1 MSAQYKNQVRI
12 IGGTWKRRLL
22 HFPQING
29 LRPTPDR
36 VRETVFNWLGQDCT
50 GLTCLDLFTGSGAL
64 AFEAASR
71 NAHKVIAVETAK
83 PALEALRANQAT
95 LKAQNM
101 EIIWSDGLRFL
112 ESTSE
117 RFDLVFLDPPF
128 ASDLLAAALERLPRI
143 LNAGAIV
150 YAECAQ
156 WPEMQGW
163 EIFKEARAGK
173 VNYGLLRRSE
183 SEQ

>member
-50 GLTCLDLFTGSGAL
+50 GLTCLDLFAGSGAL

-71 NAHKVIAVETAK
+71 NAHKVVAVETAK
-83 PALEALRANQAT
+83 PALEALRANQVT
-95 LKAQNM
+95 LNARNI

-112 ESTSE
+112 NSTSE
-117 RFDLVFLDPPF
+117 RFDVVFLDPPF
-128 ASDLLAAALERLPRI
+128 ASDLLATALEHLPRI
-143 LNAGAIV
+143 LNPEALV
-150 YAECAQ
+150 YAECAY
-156 WPEMQGW
+156 WPQMHGW
-163 EIFKEARAGK
+163 EIVKEGRAGQ
-173 VNYGLLRRSE
+173 VNYGLLRRSD
-183 SEQ
+183 SDQ